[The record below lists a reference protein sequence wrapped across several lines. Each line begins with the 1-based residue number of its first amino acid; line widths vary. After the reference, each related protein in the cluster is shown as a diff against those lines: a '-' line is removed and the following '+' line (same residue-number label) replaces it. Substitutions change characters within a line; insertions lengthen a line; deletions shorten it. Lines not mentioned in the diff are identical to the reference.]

1 MPTTKNLELYF
12 QHAPLADLAAL
23 AATSTVG
30 MVNGLIVEV
39 AAAGLFEFQTPAVAT
54 PDGRDVITGN
64 DGGVWI
70 RQTLP
75 ALTTT
80 TGGAITI
87 SKGGTSAVTQQ
98 LAINSLAGA
107 VTTKYY
113 LRGDGTNVSM
123 SAIQEGDLPALTS
136 YETVFNGVE
145 DPSLIAIT
153 YDAAT
158 RIFSVTYSTGAAW
171 TVGGVRYT
179 HAAGTV
185 LTTLHANTTG
195 SYYLYYNS
203 SGVLTVA
210 NSIWNLLTDAPLASI
225 YYNAANNGGAA
236 DAVLQYEIHSG
247 NKGMANA
254 THKYLHDTRGTQLL
268 TGGVATGYALNSA
281 TANAINWTTTQG
293 TIVDEDIQ
301 RTVTAQALGG
311 ANTYRILFLTGTTA
325 APVWNWKDNAED
337 GIYTDATDIYYNQ
350 NNAGTWQN
358 TAMTVDDK
366 FVNYYIVATTAYN
379 TPQIIVVMG
388 QVLHADSAAA
398 SLATFNTD
406 VANFGLFTNE
416 AVVLYKVTYYRKSAT
431 VPGNARISAFIQMN
445 QNLVSPIVSE
455 KIEALEVKVDASTF
469 THLLSSADTTVQKA
483 LEDIDAHFPLPITDG
498 GTGQTT
504 QQTAMDALAG
514 AVTNTYYLRGNGTNV
529 VMNTIQAGDVPTLN
543 QSTSGTAA
551 KATNIVGGD
560 ANHIPYQTATDVT
573 SFISDTNSAVL
584 VTNGSGVPSL
594 STTLPAVVAGACTCT
609 DPTTSSSASINSA
622 LANVYSAI
630 VPSDTYTAHV
640 SAFTLNETSTVDQ
653 TITGAQ
659 VVVPAGTYLISYS
672 LSGTLAAVVGNIG
685 STHALTGAISAT
697 PAPSV
702 SMGDTAAFALYGHV
716 LAATDVF
723 GGTASV
729 TTVHTFATT
738 TTLDVVALLINAA
751 TGATLTADEVT
762 ITAVR
767 LANTVSTY
775 SDNISSPFLPD
786 STVTT
791 PQAVTG
797 LQLVLPVGTY
807 LLSYSI
813 SQLFAA
819 NISDTGPF
827 AATSVIYNATAAAN
841 IANTL
846 FTSFSGYVVAGTE
859 KFGGDSAATVVATF
873 AAPTT
878 LDVYVTLSN
887 ASAVA
892 TSWDLIG
899 QMTAVKLD

>member
-1 MPTTKNLELYF
+1 MTTKNLELYF
-12 QHAPLADLAAL
+12 QHAPLADIAAL

-54 PDGRDVITGN
+54 PDGRDVIVGN
-64 DGGVWI
+64 GGGVWI

-153 YDAAT
+153 YDPAT

-225 YYNAANNGGAA
+225 YYNASNNGGAA

-247 NKGMANA
+247 NKGMSNA

-431 VPGNARISAFIQMN
+431 VPGNARISAFVQMN

-455 KIEALEVKVDASTF
+455 KIEALEVGVDASTF

-483 LEDIDAHFPLPITDG
+483 LEDIDANFPVSIAHG

-573 SFISDTNSAVL
+573 NFISDTNSAVL
-584 VTNGSGVPSL
+584 VTDGSGVPSL
-594 STTLPAVVAGACTCT
+594 STTLPAVAAGACTCT
-609 DPTTSSSASINSA
+609 DPTTSSSDSINNA

-630 VPSDTYTAHV
+630 VPPDTYTAHV
-640 SAFTLNETSTVDQ
+640 SAFSLNPAITTAQ

-659 VVVPAGTYLISYS
+659 IVLPAGKYLISYS
-672 LSGTLAAVVGNIG
+672 ASVTFAAVVGNIG
-685 STHALTGAISAT
+685 SSYILGTGITATPSAT
-697 PAPSV
+697 MSDAGSL
-702 SMGDTAAFALYGHV
+702 AFRGAV
-716 LAATDVF
+716 LAATDMF
-723 GGTASV
+723 GGTGSASV
-729 TTVHTFATT
+729 VKTFAVP
-738 TTLDVVALLINAA
+738 TTLDVVAILSSDG

-775 SDNISSPFLPD
+775 SDYLVSAFVPD

-797 LQLVLPVGTY
+797 LQLVLPIGTY
-807 LLSYSI
+807 LLSYSTG
-813 SQLFAA
+813 QTFVA
-819 NISDTGPF
+819 NASDTGDF

-841 IANTL
+841 IASTL
-846 FTSFSGYVVAGTE
+846 FTAFSGYAATGTE
-859 KFGGDSAATVVATF
+859 IFGGSTAASVVVTF

-878 LDVYVTLSN
+878 LDVYVTLSS

-892 TSWDLIG
+892 TSWEVSG

>member
-1 MPTTKNLELYF
+1 MTTTKNLELYF
-12 QHAPLADLAAL
+12 QHAPLADIAAL

-39 AAAGLFEFQTPAVAT
+39 AAAGLFEFQTPAVST

-64 DGGVWI
+64 GGGVWI

-80 TGGAITI
+80 AGGAITI

-98 LAINSLAGA
+98 LAINSLSGA
-107 VTTKYY
+107 VTNKYY

-123 SAIQEGDLPALTS
+123 SAIQEGDLPTLTS
-136 YETVFNGVE
+136 YETVFNGME

-153 YDAAT
+153 YDPAT
-158 RIFSVTYSTGAAW
+158 RIFSVTYTTGAAW

-210 NSIWNLLTDAPLASI
+210 NSIWNLLTDAPLVSI

-236 DAVLQYEIHSG
+236 DAVLQYEIHYG
-247 NKGMANA
+247 NKGMSNA

-301 RTVTAQALGG
+301 MTVTTQALGG

-366 FVNYYIVATTAYN
+366 YVNYYIVATTAYN
-379 TPQIIVVMG
+379 TPQIIVIMG
-388 QVLHADSAAA
+388 QILHADSAAA

-406 VANFGLFTNE
+406 VANFSLFTNE

-431 VPGNARISAFIQMN
+431 VPGNARISAFVQMN

-455 KIEALEVKVDASTF
+455 KIEALEVKVDGSAF
-469 THLLSSADTTVQKA
+469 AHLLSSTDTTVQKA
-483 LEDIDAHFPLPITDG
+483 LEDIDASFPVSIAHG
-498 GTGQTT
+498 GTGQSS
-504 QQTAMDALAG
+504 QQTALDALAG
-514 AVTNTYYLRGNGTNV
+514 AVTSTYYLRGNGTNV

-573 SFISDTNSAVL
+573 NFIADANDAVF
-584 VTNGSGVPSL
+584 VTSNSGVPSL
-594 STTLPAVVAGACTCT
+594 STTLPAVAAGSCTCT
-609 DPTTSSSASINSA
+609 DPTTSSSASINTALDNIFSA
-622 LANVYSAI
+622 TPFATYYEVYLEDPTG
-630 VPSDTYTAHV
+630 VGLLT
-640 SAFTLNETSTVDQ
+640 NTVNYQ
-653 TITGAQ
+653 AITGTSLII
-659 VVVPAGTYLISYS
+659 PAGTYFIYYS
-672 LSGTLAAVVGNIG
+672 CTATFGGATAIENGITSQLYNVTTGVPISGTQSVCGGYAAAYCSGCSSYQMSYTVAGN
-685 STHALTGAISAT
+685 
-697 PAPSV
+697 
-702 SMGDTAAFALYGHV
+702 
-716 LAATDVF
+716 
-723 GGTASV
+723 
-729 TTVHTFATT
+729 
-738 TTLDVVALLINAA
+738 TTL
-751 TGATLTADEVT
+751 
-762 ITAVR
+762 
-767 LANTVSTY
+767 
-775 SDNISSPFLPD
+775 
-786 STVTT
+786 
-791 PQAVTG
+791 
-797 LQLVLPVGTY
+797 QLY
-807 LLSYSI
+807 
-813 SQLFAA
+813 A
-819 NISDTGPF
+819 NIEIASTANLF
-827 AATSVIYNATAAAN
+827 EVYNACI
-841 IANTL
+841 IATKI
-846 FTSFSGYVVAGTE
+846 A
-859 KFGGDSAATVVATF
+859 
-873 AAPTT
+873 
-878 LDVYVTLSN
+878 
-887 ASAVA
+887 
-892 TSWDLIG
+892 
-899 QMTAVKLD
+899 

>member
-1 MPTTKNLELYF
+1 MTTTKNLELYF

-64 DGGVWI
+64 GGGVWI

-107 VTTKYY
+107 VTNKYY

-123 SAIQEGDLPALTS
+123 SAIQEGDIPTLTS

-145 DPSLIAIT
+145 DPSLFAIT
-153 YDAAT
+153 YDPAT

-203 SGVLTVA
+203 SGALTVA

-247 NKGMANA
+247 NKGMSNA

-301 RTVTAQALGG
+301 MTVTAQALGG

-366 FVNYYIVATTAYN
+366 YVNYYIVATTAYN
-379 TPQIIVVMG
+379 TPQIVVVMG

-431 VPGNARISAFIQMN
+431 VPGNARISAFVQMN

-455 KIEALEVKVDASTF
+455 KIEALEVGVDASTF

-483 LEDIDAHFPLPITDG
+483 LEDIDANFPVSIAHG

-514 AVTNTYYLRGNGTNV
+514 AVTSTYYLRGNGTNV

-551 KATNIVGGD
+551 KATNIAGGT
-560 ANHIPYQTATDVT
+560 ANDIPYQTAADTT
-573 SFISDTNSAVL
+573 SFIAAAASSVF
-584 VTNGSGVPSL
+584 VTDGSEVPSL
-594 STTLPAVVAGACTCT
+594 STTLPAVAAGACTCT

-630 VPSDTYTAHV
+630 VPPDTYTAHV
-640 SAFTLNETSTVDQ
+640 SAFSLDPTSAVGQ

-659 VVVPAGTYLISYS
+659 ITVPAGKYLISYS
-672 LSGTLAAVVGNIG
+672 LSSTFAPVVANVGTHELFSYIA
-685 STHALTGAISAT
+685 AT
-697 PAPSV
+697 PTV
-702 SMGDTAAFALYGHV
+702 SMTNTIFISLKGQVITGSEI
-716 LAATDVF
+716 F
-723 GGTASV
+723 GGTASASV
-729 TTVHTFATT
+729 VYTFTVP
-738 TTLDVVALLINAA
+738 TTLDVTALFVNAA
-751 TGATLTADEVT
+751 AGSVLTADEVT

-775 SDNISSPFLPD
+775 TANTPAGSPVALD
-786 STVTT
+786 STSTS
-791 PQAVTG
+791 PQIVTG
-797 LQLVLPVGTY
+797 AQLVLPIGTY
-807 LLSYSI
+807 LLSYSTYA
-813 SQLFAA
+813 SLVTQVGDAL
-819 NISDTGPF
+819 TPF
-827 AATSVIYNATAAAN
+827 AATAVIYNTTAAAD
-841 IANTL
+841 IANTS
-846 FTSFSGYVVAGTE
+846 FTCFSGYAETGAE
-859 KFGGDSAATVVATF
+859 RFGGTAAASVVATF

-878 LDVYVTLSN
+878 LDVYVTLSD
-887 ASAVA
+887 ASDAADTYVA
-892 TSWDLIG
+892 GSVI
-899 QMTAVKLD
+899 TAVKLD

>member
-1 MPTTKNLELYF
+1 MTTKNLELYF

-39 AAAGLFEFQTPAVAT
+39 AAAGLFEFQTPAVST

-64 DGGVWI
+64 GGGVWI

-247 NKGMANA
+247 NKGMPNA

-431 VPGNARISAFIQMN
+431 VPGNARISAFVQMN

-455 KIEALEVKVDASTF
+455 KIEALEVGVDASTF

-483 LEDIDAHFPLPITDG
+483 LEDIDASFPVSIVHG

-584 VTNGSGVPSL
+584 VTDGSGVPSL

-609 DPTTSSSASINSA
+609 DPTTSSSDSINNA
-622 LANVYSAI
+622 LSNVYSAI
-630 VPSDTYTAHV
+630 TPPLTYTAHV
-640 SAFTLNETSTVDQ
+640 SAFSLNPAITTAQ

-659 VVVPAGTYLISYS
+659 IVLPAGKYLISYS
-672 LSGTLAAVVGNIG
+672 ASVTFAAVVGNIG
-685 STHALTGAISAT
+685 SSYILGTGITATPSAT
-697 PAPSV
+697 MSDAGSL
-702 SMGDTAAFALYGHV
+702 AFRGAV
-716 LAATDVF
+716 LAATDMF
-723 GGTASV
+723 GGTGSASV
-729 TTVHTFATT
+729 VKTFAVP
-738 TTLDVVALLINAA
+738 TTLDVAAILTSDA

-775 SDNISSPFLPD
+775 SDYLVSAFAPD

-797 LQLVLPVGTY
+797 LQLVLPIGTY
-807 LLSYSI
+807 LLSYSTG
-813 SQLFAA
+813 QTFVA
-819 NISDTGPF
+819 NASDTGEF
-827 AATSVIYNATAAAN
+827 TATSVIYNATAAAN
-841 IANTL
+841 IASTL
-846 FTSFSGYVVAGTE
+846 FTAFSGYAATGAE
-859 KFGGDSAATVVATF
+859 IFGGSTAASVVVTF

-878 LDVYVTLSN
+878 LDVYVTLSD

-892 TSWDLIG
+892 TSWEIGG